1 MWDPVPLT
9 KVIQYTVYMIPY
21 HLQRLYNI
29 QFIWSHTTY
38 KGYTIYSLYKTYDNS
53 WIGNVLADDCAQ
65 AVYKT

>member
-1 MWDPVPLT
+1 
-9 KVIQYTVYMIPY
+9 MIPY